1 MATKTFKI
9 GLSNADKAAM
19 AQDIYERLIGMS
31 FDEYDSSKTYNKGD
45 FVVYESPADTFKLYE
60 CNSDNVT
67 GAWDSSKWDLA
78 TFQTLVDNIE
88 DAVAFVNDKANVDGN
103 YPTMTVGAADNLTPY
118 DAESGTDQKQPFLFQ
133 GTGCGNGEQ
142 QVDTGALALLKEKQG
157 HSVVVNQV
165 VQSGT
170 TEKTIDHD
178 TSPYEV
184 SWDIGIHLQVGHKYL
199 CFVNAKTSVDNQL
212 IYIGVTDSVVDTK
225 VDIFYS
231 KTSYETIY
239 FIATITSTLTGNNFV
254 FLRFTDPSTQSGSLY
269 GKNANVIDL
278 TQWFGSNDNIPAHL
292 LSHPEDFFRYY
303 QGSLAYNTG
312 TLVNSNG
319 RYLKTIGRNQWDEV
333 MESGDISTITGNNAD
348 NPSNVRSKNYIPVIP
363 NETYYLK
370 SSNDGFHLYFY
381 DRDKSFISHTLC
393 SSNTTFTI
401 PSNACYLRFV
411 PYTDYGT
418 TYKHDICISIYYEDE
433 SGYDQ
438 YYPYEELA
446 NIDTGTETLRSAGSV
461 KDSKA
466 PDGTITRRVGYV
478 DLGSLTWTYNAGGQ
492 NEFGAEIPLGK
503 INTSSVNNPNAVC
516 SMFYRASQNTGYAG
530 LENMQFAFADRNYS
544 ATCCIT
550 VKDSSYTD
558 AATFKTAMSGVYL
571 FYELA
576 TPTTEQGTAF
586 SENVQINDF
595 GSMEF
600 AAANGVPTG
609 ASLFYAVDYKAFV
622 DSLYNTLDGDATD
635 IVKDSALDTK
645 LAALGY
651 VKLTSVTGYDATKT
665 QVLKNV
671 EGTLTWV
678 TEE

>member
-466 PDGTITRRVGYV
+466 PDGAITRRVGYV
-478 DLGSLTWTYNAGGQ
+478 DLSQYQ
-492 NEFGAEIPLGK
+492 NNLVYDNGFGCWILSNENFIGK
-503 INTSSVNNPNAVC
+503 
-516 SMFYRASQNTGYAG
+516 YAG
-530 LENMQFAFADRNYS
+530 EFRTPNMIASDGTPVTYYYGDKTNAMTIRDSGLILIGNGS
-544 ATCCIT
+544 STNKPTCTI
-550 VKDSSYTD
+550 Y
-558 AATFKTAMSGVYL
+558 F
-571 FYELA
+571 ELA
-576 TPTTEQGTAF
+576 TPTTEQGTTF
-586 SENVQINDF
+586 SENVAIDDF